1 MQRQP
6 GGDNMRF
13 MKKVLLI
20 LVALATASG
29 YGCGSKGPLYLPDK
43 GPGNTQPTQQ

>member
-1 MQRQP
+1 MHRQA

-13 MKKVLLI
+13 MKKVLFA
-20 LVALATASG
+20 LVALAMVSG

-43 GPGNTQPTQQ
+43 SPGNTQPAQQ